1 MTPDTHPIK
10 QQAMRDL
17 HRRNW
22 SDALERAS
30 QLIDLGTTDPE
41 AHFIAGVASLEQGNT
56 RIAEG
61 HLQRAISMDASR
73 PDFILYLARA
83 FAGSQ
88 QYRSA
93 LDAAAQAE
101 RLLPPDN
108 AAGFDM
114 LGVIFV
120 QCHAYEQAVQ
130 AFNRASQLAPT
141 DAAIRFNLGTAL
153 TFSGDLAG
161 AEREL
166 EAAVNL
172 DPAHWRAHHSLSH
185 LRKQTVESN
194 HIQRLSE
201 LVERSS
207 GRITA
212 TTFLNMALG
221 KELEDLG
228 QYERAFRH
236 YAKGKNAPRK
246 LLKYSREKQAEFF
259 HALAEGFPV
268 PLPDETQR
276 ESSGFDDPIFIV
288 GMPRSGTT
296 LVDRIISSHPLVHS
310 AGELHNF
317 PSAWKRAL
325 GGPSFEMFNPDHVR
339 KADLASVDW
348 KGLGDD
354 YIASTRAFK
363 GGLPFFTDKL
373 PQNFLYLG
381 YIACALPNAKLLCVR
396 RNPMDT
402 CLSNFRQL
410 FAPESPYFD
419 YSYDLLDIGHYYILF
434 DKLMAHWTRVFPGR
448 ILEVRYEELVE
459 HQETAS
465 RRIISHC
472 RLEWDDRCLSFEK
485 NSSPV
490 ATASAVQVRA
500 PLYRSSIDRWRR
512 YEKQLE
518 PLGEL
523 LRTAGI
529 EVPTGTRI

>member
-1 MTPDTHPIK
+1 
-10 QQAMRDL
+10 
-17 HRRNW
+17 
-22 SDALERAS
+22 
-30 QLIDLGTTDPE
+30 
-41 AHFIAGVASLEQGNT
+41 
-56 RIAEG
+56 
-61 HLQRAISMDASR
+61 
-73 PDFILYLARA
+73 
-83 FAGSQ
+83 
-88 QYRSA
+88 
-93 LDAAAQAE
+93 
-101 RLLPPDN
+101 
-108 AAGFDM
+108 
-114 LGVIFV
+114 
-120 QCHAYEQAVQ
+120 EQAVQ
-130 AFNRASQLAPT
+130 AFSRASQLAPT

-236 YAKGKNAPRK
+236 YATGKNAPRK

-373 PQNFLYLG
+373 PQN
-381 YIACALPNAKLLCVR
+381 
-396 RNPMDT
+396 
-402 CLSNFRQL
+402 
-410 FAPESPYFD
+410 
-419 YSYDLLDIGHYYILF
+419 
-434 DKLMAHWTRVFPGR
+434 
-448 ILEVRYEELVE
+448 
-459 HQETAS
+459 
-465 RRIISHC
+465 
-472 RLEWDDRCLSFEK
+472 
-485 NSSPV
+485 
-490 ATASAVQVRA
+490 
-500 PLYRSSIDRWRR
+500 
-512 YEKQLE
+512 
-518 PLGEL
+518 
-523 LRTAGI
+523 
-529 EVPTGTRI
+529 